1 MWDWI
6 ITILVLVGFIL
17 AVWARVSGQTIGEV
31 LKQIRDFIRETRE
44 SGEEYTDDVIS
55 YGYYN

>member
-1 MWDWI
+1 MWDWV

-17 AVWARVSGQTIGEV
+17 AVWARVSNQTIGEV

-44 SGEEYTDDVIS
+44 TGEEYTDDVIS

>member
-17 AVWARVSGQTIGEV
+17 AVWARVSNQTIGEV

-44 SGEEYTDDVIS
+44 TSEEYTDDVIS

>member
-6 ITILVLVGFIL
+6 ITILVLLGFIL

>member
-31 LKQIRDFIRETRE
+31 LRQIREFIRETRE
-44 SGEEYTDDVIS
+44 SSEEYTDDVIS

>member
-17 AVWARVSGQTIGEV
+17 AVWARVSNQTIGEV

-44 SGEEYTDDVIS
+44 TGEEYTDDVIS